1 MDIIAEYSHKGGRDF
16 ILRNHPRELDDIRQV
31 IGQIDAMQFKT
42 KRSREKTMPGRMLYS
57 PIELNGEF
65 KRRFE
70 ALGWEK
76 RRVQMKTTVPE
87 IGKPHTGFREI
98 DLVKGK
104 LGLEVQFGKYA
115 FTLYSMLT
123 KMPVFARRGVIDSGV
138 EVVPMLDLAGETSTI
153 GGASF
158 EEVKGDLEYRG
169 EGNTDPPTLI
179 LGIDAT
185 KRPHSTT

>member
-1 MDIIAEYSHKGGRDF
+1 MYIIAEYSHRGGRDF

-31 IGQIDAMQFKT
+31 IAQIDAVQFKT
-42 KRSREKTMPGRMLYS
+42 KRRREKTMPGRVLYS

-70 ALGWEK
+70 ALDWEK
-76 RRVQMKTTVPE
+76 RRVQMKTTIPE
-87 IGKPHTGFREI
+87 IGRRHIGFREI
-98 DLVKGK
+98 DLVKNK

-123 KMPVFARRGVIDSGV
+123 KMAIFAKRGVIDSGV
-138 EVVPMLDLAGETSTI
+138 EIAPMLNLAGETSTN

-169 EGNTDPPTLI
+169 EGKTDPPTLI
-179 LGIDAT
+179 LGIDAI
-185 KRPHSTT
+185 KRPYPTT